1 MATVSH
7 YRHTNCVLSTE
18 DTHLLNLSPSNALW
32 DGSNTIACNELFVA
46 IPWLNCGGAVVF
58 QHGDHGLAAT
68 NPPTV
73 HGQGG
78 SIIDVAFNPFH
89 KEQLFT
95 ASEDGSIFGWQ
106 IPAEGLKEN
115 LTEPFVRL
123 EGHLKKCG
131 IIRFHPSA
139 NGVLASASLDKVVD
153 LWDVEKAT
161 VATELT
167 CHKDYVTGLDWNVDG
182 SLLCSSTRDKK
193 VNIIDPRKG
202 GFVSTA
208 EGHQNARSQKC
219 VWAKRLDNILTFGW
233 DFMQRREIMVWDP
246 RNMKTAIHTTC
257 TDQSSAAPMPV
268 FDEDLNLLSVAS
280 RGEGRVRNYE
290 LIGGALVHS
299 FDFSSS
305 ESVKGYCSF
314 PKRSLNVKECEISR
328 CYVLGQRKLF
338 SARMLLP
345 RKMAAEEFQ
354 ENVYP
359 PTFADKP
366 AISAKDYFD
375 SKKNA
380 RPLEV
385 NMKYLF
391 DGSAPPTAATSA
403 KEHVKNTAPAV
414 SAPSREEVK
423 KPHVHEKEKLTSTAA
438 GRVHVDPSTPKEAD
452 VKKHATLRSLCAK
465 LESQRAELEKL
476 RAETRKKEDEVM
488 KTIEELQN
496 LAL

>member
-1 MATVSH
+1 
-7 YRHTNCVLSTE
+7 
-18 DTHLLNLSPSNALW
+18 
-32 DGSNTIACNELFVA
+32 
-46 IPWLNCGGAVVF
+46 
-58 QHGDHGLAAT
+58 
-68 NPPTV
+68 
-73 HGQGG
+73 
-78 SIIDVAFNPFH
+78 
-89 KEQLFT
+89 
-95 ASEDGSIFGWQ
+95 
-106 IPAEGLKEN
+106 
-115 LTEPFVRL
+115 
-123 EGHLKKCG
+123 
-131 IIRFHPSA
+131 
-139 NGVLASASLDKVVD
+139 
-153 LWDVEKAT
+153 
-161 VATELT
+161 
-167 CHKDYVTGLDWNVDG
+167 
-182 SLLCSSTRDKK
+182 
-193 VNIIDPRKG
+193 
-202 GFVSTA
+202 
-208 EGHQNARSQKC
+208 
-219 VWAKRLDNILTFGW
+219 
-233 DFMQRREIMVWDP
+233 MQRREIMVWDP

-414 SAPSREEVK
+414 SAPSREGSQETPRARK
-423 KPHVHEKEKLTSTAA
+423 GEAHVHS
-438 GRVHVDPSTPKEAD
+438 GWPCPRGSVDAQRSRCQEACD
-452 VKKHATLRSLCAK
+452 A
-465 LESQRAELEKL
+465 AELMREAGESKSGVG
-476 RAETRKKEDEVM
+476 EVACRN
-488 KTIEELQN
+488 TQERG
-496 LAL
+496 